1 MAIEEATMVHPTF
14 AERFNAGD
22 LDGIMAL
29 AEDAAVFIPQP
40 GTQLIGAAAA
50 DAQRQFMALSVPI
63 SMTVRHA
70 IVAGDLALV
79 IADWTL
85 KGTGPD
91 GKAVDLSG
99 STADV
104 LRRGADGWKFVIDNP
119 FGTA

>member
-1 MAIEEATMVHPTF
+1 MSIDDASLVHPAF

-29 AEDAAVFIPQP
+29 AEDDAVFLPQP
-40 GTQLIGAAAA
+40 GVQLTGPAVAAA
-50 DAQRQFMALSVPI
+50 QQQFMAIGLPI

-79 IADWTL
+79 IADWTI
-85 KGTGPD
+85 KGTGAE
-91 GKAVDLSG
+91 GKPVDLSG

-104 LRRGADGWKFVIDNP
+104 LRKGADGWKFAIDNP
-119 FGTA
+119 FGTG

>member
-1 MAIEEATMVHPTF
+1 MTIDDARLVHPAF

-22 LDGIMAL
+22 FDGIMAL
-29 AEDAAVFIPQP
+29 AEADAVFLPQP
-40 GTQLIGAAAA
+40 GVQLTGAGAAAA
-50 DAQRQFMALSVPI
+50 QQQFMALGLPI
-63 SMTVRHA
+63 NMTVRHA

-79 IADWTL
+79 IADWTI

-91 GKAVDLSG
+91 GKAVDLAG

-104 LRRGADGWKFVIDNP
+104 LRKGAGGWKFAIDNP